1 MPPPSLHQLA
11 NQELCPRVLPVPM
24 QEIQHMTGDKF
35 KDRSVEQYRVIRE
48 ATWKDQHT
56 PPVLHLCPKKLYVIK
71 DPKKAFEFA
80 MNELSNKATVGLS
93 MQGKNL
99 SRTGET
105 IFLTARTLPRSKES
119 L

>member
-1 MPPPSLHQLA
+1 M
-11 NQELCPRVLPVPM
+11 
-24 QEIQHMTGDKF
+24 
-35 KDRSVEQYRVIRE
+35 EQYRVIRE

-56 PPVLHLCPKKLYVIK
+56 PPVLHLCPKKLYVIE

-105 IFLTARTLPRSKES
+105 MFSLLFLIFSSSCVFSFHNLHTRIS
-119 L
+119 LELLKR